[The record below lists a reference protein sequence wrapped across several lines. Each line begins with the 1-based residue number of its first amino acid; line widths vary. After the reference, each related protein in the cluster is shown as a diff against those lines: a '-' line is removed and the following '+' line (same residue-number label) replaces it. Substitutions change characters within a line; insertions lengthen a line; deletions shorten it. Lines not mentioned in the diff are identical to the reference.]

1 MFGRMLRF
9 GFGSLAI
16 AAPLM
21 MPLSVLANPLEGMEG
36 WVYTTRSEPGTAV
49 QTIGLPEGVMSQGGA
64 LLGETNAAKPFLFSA
79 YVYRGEMIASFEQL
93 LLQRPVGAANEQY
106 REILDTDSVAPGQ
119 WLTSCEMNQI
129 PDPEI
134 VAIAM
139 PDAAMDIGT
148 EWITKFQGLWRA
160 NRTTRQLEPIPA
172 DNVRCYNIGYGYD
185 G

>member
-1 MFGRMLRF
+1 MLERMLHF

-21 MPLSVLANPLEGMEG
+21 MPLAVLANPLEGMEG
-36 WVYTTRSEPGTAV
+36 WVYTTRSSPETGV
-49 QTIGLPEGVMSQGGA
+49 KTIGLPEGVMSQGGA
-64 LLGETNAAKPFLFSA
+64 LLGSTTAAEPFLFSA

-93 LLQRPVGAANEQY
+93 LLRRPVGAVNEQY

-119 WLTSCEMNQI
+119 WLTSCEVNQI
-129 PDPEI
+129 ADPEI
-134 VAIAM
+134 VAIAV
-139 PDAAMDIGT
+139 PDTTMNIDT
-148 EWITKFQGLWRA
+148 EWVTTFQKTWRA

>member
-1 MFGRMLRF
+1 MFEQMRCF

-16 AAPLM
+16 AATLVT
-21 MPLSVLANPLEGMEG
+21 PLSVLANPLEGMEG
-36 WVYTTRSEPGTAV
+36 WVYTTRSESGAAV
-49 QTIGLPEGVMSQGGA
+49 QTIGLPEGVMSQGGS
-64 LLGETNAAKPFLFSA
+64 LLGDTAAAEPFLLSV

-119 WLTSCEMNQI
+119 WLTSCEVNQI

-139 PDAAMDIGT
+139 PSESIDIDT
-148 EWITKFQGLWRA
+148 EWLTTFQKTWRA
-160 NRTTRQLEPIPA
+160 NRTTRQLEPVPT

>member
-1 MFGRMLRF
+1 MLEKIRRF
-9 GFGSLAI
+9 GFGGLAI
-16 AAPLM
+16 AATVVT
-21 MPLSVLANPLEGMEG
+21 PLSVLANPLEGMEG

-49 QTIGLPEGVMSQGGA
+49 QTIGLPEGIMSQGGA
-64 LLGETNAAKPFLFSA
+64 LLGDVAAAKPFLFSV

-93 LLQRPVGAANEQY
+93 LLQRPVGDANEQY

-119 WLTSCEMNQI
+119 WLTSCEVNQI

-139 PDAAMDIGT
+139 PDAAMDIDT
-148 EWITKFQGLWRA
+148 EWVTTFQGLWRA
-160 NRTTRQLEPIPA
+160 NRTTRQLEPVPA

>member
-1 MFGRMLRF
+1 MLERMLRF

-16 AAPLM
+16 AAPLIT
-21 MPLSVLANPLEGMEG
+21 PLSVLANPLEGMEG
-36 WVYTTRSEPGTAV
+36 WVYTTRSSPETAV

-64 LLGETNAAKPFLFSA
+64 LLGDANAAKPFLFSA

-93 LLQRPVGAANEQY
+93 LLQRPAGDANEQY

-119 WLTSCEMNQI
+119 WLTNCEVNQI
-129 PDPEI
+129 ADPEI
-134 VAIAM
+134 VAIAK
-139 PDAAMDIGT
+139 PDAAMDIDT
-148 EWITKFQGLWRA
+148 EWRTTFQKTWRA
-160 NRTTRQLEPIPA
+160 NRATRQLEPIPA